1 MILDEQA
8 IFSDGQAVTVD
19 AASENIIKLN
29 GEVAFGTPIELFT
42 QIDESFKTAEV
53 ASITVKVQTDTVEA
67 FSDATDIVSET
78 LSAITKG
85 TRAKLKF
92 LPKGNEGY
100 MRLYYDITFKT
111 GVSAATAGKITSGI
125 CDGSPEGYHN
135 I

>member
-42 QIDESFKTAEV
+42 QIDEAFKSTEV
-53 ASITVKVQTDTVEA
+53 ASITVKVQTDTAEA

-85 TRAKLKF
+85 T
-92 LPKGNEGY
+92 
-100 MRLYYDITFKT
+100 FKT
-111 GVSAATAGKITSGI
+111 GVSAATAGKFTSGI